1 MGRYTEDEIQI
12 AKSVDLVDLAES
24 VNLPVKKKGNYYQ
37 LKDMSSA
44 MIFNRT
50 SWYRYSESVGGSTI
64 DFLMYFKDMEYKE
77 AVSYLLDFAGYRK
90 LDTAKQWEKHKEFI
104 ARAKNRETKKEKKP
118 FVLPEKSQSC
128 RRLYAYL
135 MKKRKL
141 SKQVIQFWLKNN
153 LLYESEKF
161 HNLVFLGKD
170 TQGKVRF
177 ASQRGT
183 VDTYGKAF
191 KSDVEGNDKTYGVNL
206 VSESSGVLNVYEAAI
221 DAMSDMDFRK
231 DYDAN
236 ILALGM
242 VSDGPLHKLLENYAH
257 IHTLNLCLDNDEPGR
272 KAAKKIGRKYVLEGY
287 EVYIRLPPF
296 GKDYNAFLQCERENR
311 ELYMQINRARE
322 KKIKRE
328 HPEEVSA
335 GVRLFYPEGL
345 KGKKRQTYVGQSAR
359 RNLQM
364 AMTR

>member
-1 MGRYTEDEIQI
+1 MGRYTKDEIQI
-12 AKSVDLVDLAES
+12 AKSVDLVELAES
-24 VNLPVKKKGNYYQ
+24 VNLPVKKKGSYYQ

-77 AVSYLLDFAGYRK
+77 AVSYLLDYAGYRK
-90 LDTAKQWEKHKEFI
+90 LDTAEQWEKKKEWI
-104 ARAKNRETKKEKKP
+104 AKAKDREAEKEKKP
-118 FVLPEKSQSC
+118 IVLPEKLQNC
-128 RRLYAYL
+128 RRLYGYL

-141 SKQVIQFWLKNN
+141 SKEVIQHWLKND

-170 TQGKVRF
+170 NLGKIRF

-183 VDTYGKAF
+183 VDMYGKSF
-191 KSDVEGNDKTYGVNL
+191 KSDVEGNDKTYGINL

-231 DYDAN
+231 DYDTN

-242 VSDGPLHKLLENYAH
+242 VSDGPLHKLLGNYGH

-272 KAAKKIGRKYVLEGY
+272 KAVKKIGRKYVLEGY

-296 GKDYNAFLQCERENR
+296 GKDYNDFLQCERENR
-311 ELYMQINRARE
+311 ELYMQLSRIRE
-322 KKIKRE
+322 KKIEKE
-328 HPEEVSA
+328 
-335 GVRLFYPEGL
+335 
-345 KGKKRQTYVGQSAR
+345 
-359 RNLQM
+359 NLQM
-364 AMTR
+364 AMMR

>member
-12 AKSVDLVDLAES
+12 AKSVDLVELAES
-24 VNLPVKKKGNYYQ
+24 VNLPVQKKGSYYQ

-64 DFLMYFKDMEYKE
+64 DFLMYFKNMEYKE
-77 AVSYLLDFAGYRK
+77 SVNYLLDYAGYRK
-90 LDTAKQWEKHKEFI
+90 MDMPKQWEKQKEFI
-104 ARAKNRETKKEKKP
+104 SRAKSREAKKEKKP
-118 FVLPEKSQSC
+118 FVLPEKSQDC

-141 SKQVIQFWLKNN
+141 SKQVIQFWMKND
-153 LLYESEKF
+153 LLYESGNF

-170 TQGKVRF
+170 PQGEARF

-206 VSESSGVLNVYEAAI
+206 VSENRGVLNVYEAAI
-221 DAMSDMDFRK
+221 DAMSDMDFCK
-231 DYDAN
+231 DYAVN

-242 VSDGPLHKLLENYAH
+242 VSDGPLNKLLEHYGH

-311 ELYMQINRARE
+311 ELYTQINRAKE
-322 KKIKRE
+322 KKLERRKLE
-328 HPEEVSA
+328 DVPA
-335 GVRLFYPEGL
+335 GCRFFYPEGL
-345 KGKKRQTYVGQSAR
+345 KGKTQRESAYQMERKTLQT
-359 RNLQM
+359 